1 MYAEMPEWSRD
12 VFTEIELSSD
22 IELFDL
28 APCQGEQYDVNES
41 PANHDYCWSRVGNLS
56 GYQISRRRDFGPVL
70 VTANENDIQ
79 GVAPKGGQTY

>member
-1 MYAEMPEWSRD
+1 MQKCQNVVWMFLQKLNSA
-12 VFTEIELSSD
+12 

-41 PANHDYCWSRVGNLS
+41 PANHDYCCSRVGNLS